1 MFIFIYFLF
10 FYTINAQSIQDVQ
23 RLRNEYEK
31 FIEQQKKLPIEDL
44 NNTNLELR
52 PSRIDILPN
61 LVENK
66 YENDEELKYFGY
78 DYFTIKDTVS
88 FWENLPLPSSYVLGP
103 GDEIIVSLWGQTQL
117 RENYRIS
124 RSGKIFDE
132 RVGLLNLSG
141 LDINQAKE
149 YLKSQFGNVYATLKG
164 KNPSTYMD
172 LSFGDL
178 QSINVNFVGFVKKP
192 GIYPLHPFSSLL
204 TGLIQAGGIDTSGSL
219 RSVKIKRNTNEEY
232 EFDLYDYL
240 INGNKSDKLQLRNQ
254 DVIIVPPRNSQ
265 ITVDSAVVRPG
276 IYEALSGET
285 VYDLISYAGGPTH
298 NASEIFGI
306 RRLNNKSLNDSS
318 KNLHKSFY
326 SNLEM
331 AKIIPVLNGDHINL
345 RNIFPQILEVEI
357 IGQVKSP
364 GKYIYQ
370 DSMRLS
376 RLLELSSGFEDS
388 TFLKTV
394 YVNKAEVVRR
404 MPDSPYENVISF
416 DLLDILEQKRD
427 IYLQNLDR
435 VVIHANY
442 NYFQKKNIF
451 IVGEVKVPGSYPIIK
466 DNETLLSI
474 LNRAGGFTSKALEG
488 GIAIYRD
495 KKFFET
501 YLENIPN
508 DEIELASNNENEKVR
523 VAWKKMNVILMPG
536 DSIVVKE
543 SPGTVN
549 VTGQVYNPGLI
560 EFKDGDRLQYY
571 IDAAGGLTNRAN
583 KEGIIVL
590 YPNGVVEPYRWYKS
604 PKIFDGTTI
613 IVNEKKESEPFNAT
627 QFATNW
633 ASIISSMVTAIVLS
647 RQL

>member
-1 MFIFIYFLF
+1 ML
-10 FYTINAQSIQDVQ
+10 
-23 RLRNEYEK
+23 
-31 FIEQQKKLPIEDL
+31 ED
-44 NNTNLELR
+44 
-52 PSRIDILPN
+52 P
-61 LVENK
+61 
-66 YENDEELKYFGY
+66 
-78 DYFTIKDTVS
+78 
-88 FWENLPLPSSYVLGP
+88 
-103 GDEIIVSLWGQTQL
+103 
-117 RENYRIS
+117 
-124 RSGKIFDE
+124 
-132 RVGLLNLSG
+132 
-141 LDINQAKE
+141 
-149 YLKSQFGNVYATLKG
+149 
-164 KNPSTYMD
+164 
-172 LSFGDL
+172 
-178 QSINVNFVGFVKKP
+178 
-192 GIYPLHPFSSLL
+192 
-204 TGLIQAGGIDTSGSL
+204 
-219 RSVKIKRNTNEEY
+219 
-232 EFDLYDYL
+232 
-240 INGNKSDKLQLRNQ
+240 
-254 DVIIVPPRNSQ
+254 
-265 ITVDSAVVRPG
+265 
-276 IYEALSGET
+276 
-285 VYDLISYAGGPTH
+285 H

-495 KKFFET
+495 KKF
-501 YLENIPN
+501 LKHI
-508 DEIELASNNENEKVR
+508 
-523 VAWKKMNVILMPG
+523 
-536 DSIVVKE
+536 
-543 SPGTVN
+543 
-549 VTGQVYNPGLI
+549 
-560 EFKDGDRLQYY
+560 
-571 IDAAGGLTNRAN
+571 
-583 KEGIIVL
+583 
-590 YPNGVVEPYRWYKS
+590 
-604 PKIFDGTTI
+604 
-613 IVNEKKESEPFNAT
+613 
-627 QFATNW
+627 
-633 ASIISSMVTAIVLS
+633 
-647 RQL
+647 